1 MCPQGIHSLLITS
14 LQGWQLKLKKCPLL
28 TMSMMCVCTR
38 GGEQTSRWHERF
50 KYLSLYVVLSV
61 DLINL
66 LLSLYFHMLNAI
78 MIISQKYARYICK
91 CTSTLHMKSIQ
102 FTEDERRIIL
112 LFLVSNEW
120 CRENKMHHSLVSFD
134 KGEGKTTNYI
144 NTHYNLCP

>member
-28 TMSMMCVCTR
+28 TMSMMCVYTR
-38 GGEQTSRWHERF
+38 GGEQTSRWWHERF

-66 LLSLYFHMLNAI
+66 LLSLHFHMLNSM
-78 MIISQKYARYICK
+78 MIISQKYMNVLCGKYTAYEEC
-91 CTSTLHMKSIQ
+91 SIHRGWETDY
-102 FTEDERRIIL
+102 FA
-112 LFLVSNEW
+112 LFGFEW
-120 CRENKMHHSLVSFD
+120 IMPRKQMRHSLVAFD
-134 KGEGKTTNYI
+134 KREGKTTNDI